1 MPITSTHPQ
10 YRKFYDRWTRAQ
22 DASDGEDAVK
32 ERGTSYLPKLEEQ
45 TDTDYRAYKTRA
57 VYFNATGRTV
67 DGMSGLIN
75 RKKPVI
81 EVPKTIE
88 NITSQA
94 TMDGMSL
101 SEVAKGVTEGLLI
114 GGRVGILVDRPEMEN
129 EPAYLALYET
139 TEITNWREDDDG
151 NLLMVVLKEGYYEPL
166 TTDPYILEDKIR
178 YRELFLGSLIDE
190 AGEEIPDTIGYTQ
203 RVWEQNDLTNGQA
216 FVVTREVTPLRNG
229 EPLDKIPFVLLTPKG
244 LGTDVWEPPIL
255 DIANINLAHY
265 RNSADIEHGRHLT
278 ALPTPWVS
286 GVDASETAGDLPLGS
301 GKAWRL
307 PEGAMTGFLEFSGTG
322 ISSLAEGMTEKE
334 AKMAALGARMIEP
347 PRSGVEAAE
356 TARIHQAGSNATLA
370 DIASAVEKGL
380 ETALYEAAEWE
391 AEGAGE
397 DVQVEVNKDFVDSK
411 LQPQEL
417 TALVESY
424 LKGGISQDTL
434 MYNLKV
440 GEILPEDR
448 SIEEE
453 MELLEQEQPE
463 AAQDGGAGEIAANQG
478 EDTFEIERDDSGNVV
493 RLRRGQ

>member
-10 YRKFYDRWTRAQ
+10 YRHYYDRWTRAQ

-32 ERGTSYLPKLEEQ
+32 QRGTAYLPKLEEQ
-45 TDTDYRAYKTRA
+45 SDDDYRAYKTRA

-75 RKKPVI
+75 RKAPVVEMPTAI
-81 EVPKTIE
+81 EGLQDK
-88 NITSQA
+88 A
-94 TMDGMSL
+94 TTDGMSL
-101 SEVAKGVTEGLLI
+101 SEVAKGITEALLI
-114 GGRVGILVDRPEMEN
+114 GGRVGILVDRPELEN
-129 EPAYLALYET
+129 EPPYLALYTT
-139 TEITNWREDDDG
+139 TEITNWREDEDG

-166 TTDPYILEDKIR
+166 TSDPYILEDKVR
-178 YRELFLGSLIDE
+178 YRELFLGSQIDE
-190 AGEEIPDTIGYTQ
+190 QGDEIPDTVGYTQ
-203 RVWEQNDLTNGQA
+203 RVWEQNTLTDGQN
-216 FVVTREVTPLRNG
+216 FVVTREITPLRNG
-229 EPLDKIPFVLLTPKG
+229 QPLEKIPFVLLTPKG
-244 LGTDVWEPPIL
+244 LGTVIWEPPIL
-255 DIANINLAHY
+255 DIANVNLAHY

-286 GVDASETAGDLPLGS
+286 GVDFSDTGAELPLGS

-307 PEGAMTGFLEFSGTG
+307 PEGAATGFLEFSGSG
-322 ISSLAEGMTEKE
+322 ISSLAEGMSEKE

-380 ETALYEAAEWE
+380 QAALAEAAEWE
-391 AEGAGE
+391 AEGQGE
-397 DVQVEVNKDFVDSK
+397 QVNVEVNKDFVDSK

-424 LKGGISQDTL
+424 LKGGISQETL

-448 SIEEE
+448 TIEEE
-453 MELLEQEQPE
+453 MELLAQEQPE

-478 EDTFEIERDDSGNVV
+478 EDTFEVERDDSGNVV